1 MLYSSTT
8 NQEKKHKQPSIFIT
22 KLGLILFNFG
32 LCLGFTSLIP
42 SKAVGAEEIFLDY
55 GVLQFSLSVE
65 SLETYAREGKIKG
78 KLKDYA
84 RFLTPAQLEKLKT
97 ALVTSAEVTPLAV
110 AQFLYSTQGEKILE
124 QVGQVVQTKAR
135 QSGFYAIRSA
145 LILSA
150 ADEEGLTPL
159 NILRKFP
166 TYGIRINST
175 RGFQII
181 ENLSKIIQKTARA
194 IAKVEATALQ
204 EREAQTITDIAPVP
218 NFLQP
223 GSFSFR
229 KQILTLRDQNR
240 NRIFPV
246 ELYIPQTQIRA
257 SRLPLV
263 VISHGL
269 GSDRNTFAYLA
280 EHLASYGFAVA
291 VPEHP
296 GSNSSQINALF
307 NGFASDVTP
316 PRELI
321 DRPLDIK
328 YLLDYLT
335 EEYGEQIDVNRVGLL
350 GQSFGAYTALALAG
364 AELNFTQL
372 EQDCPNIDDSLNISL
387 LLQCIGLNLSEESFD
402 LQDERITAAIAINPL
417 TSSIFGKEGISKIK
431 TPIMIVS
438 GSADP
443 VTPALSEQI
452 NPFTWLATP
461 EKYLVL
467 LRGGTHFSTLNE
479 SSGSI
484 PVPEQAI
491 GPDPK
496 IAQNYV
502 KQLSLVFFST
512 YIASRAKYKPYLS
525 ADYADSISQSL
536 LPLHLVESLT
546 LE

>member
-1 MLYSSTT
+1 M
-8 NQEKKHKQPSIFIT
+8 T
-22 KLGLILFNFG
+22 KLGLILFNLG
-32 LCLGFTSLIP
+32 LCLGCTSLLP
-42 SKAVGAEEIFLDY
+42 VKAVGAEEIFLDY
-55 GVLQFSLSVE
+55 GPLQFSLSVE
-65 SLETYAREGKIKG
+65 SLETYAREGEIKG
-78 KLKDYA
+78 KLTDYA
-84 RFLTPAQLEKLKT
+84 RFLTPEQLDKLKE
-97 ALVTSAEVTPLAV
+97 ALVASIEVTPLAV

-135 QSGFYAIRSA
+135 QPGFYAIRSA

-159 NILRKFP
+159 NILKKFP
-166 TYGIRINST
+166 TYGIRINSA

-194 IAKVEATALQ
+194 IAKVEETAIKEQ
-204 EREAQTITDIAPVP
+204 EVQTIVDIAPLP
-218 NFLQP
+218 NFLKP
-223 GSFSFR
+223 GSLSFR
-229 KQILTLRDQNR
+229 QQTLTLRDR
-240 NRIFPV
+240 NRRRVFPV
-246 ELYIPQTQIRA
+246 ELYLPQQQTRG

-307 NGFASDVTP
+307 NGFANDVTP
-316 PRELI
+316 PQELI
-321 DRPLDIK
+321 DRPLDIT
-328 YLLDYLT
+328 YLLDYLAQN
-335 EEYGEQIDVNRVGLL
+335 YGEQIDVDRAGIV
-350 GQSFGAYTALALAG
+350 GQSFGGYTALALAG
-364 AELNFTQL
+364 ADLNFSQL
-372 EQDCPNIDDSLNISL
+372 EQDCPNIDDSLNVSL
-387 LLQCIGLNLSEESFD
+387 LLQCIGLNLPGESFN
-402 LQDERITAAIAINPL
+402 LQDKRIVAAIAINPL
-417 TSSIFGKEGISKIK
+417 TSSIFGREGISNIQ

-438 GSADP
+438 GTADP

-452 NPFTWLATP
+452 NPFTWLTTS
-461 EKYLVL
+461 EKYLAL
-467 LRGGTHFSTLNE
+467 LRGGTHFSTLDE

-491 GPDPK
+491 GPDPR
-496 IAQNYV
+496 IARNYV

-512 YIASRAKYKPYLS
+512 YVDRQVEYKPYLS
-525 ADYADSISQSL
+525 ADYAASISQSL
-536 LPLHLVESLT
+536 LPLHIIESLT

>member
-1 MLYSSTT
+1 MFSFVLPAK
-8 NQEKKHKQPSIFIT
+8 EKKNHQSLST
-22 KLGLILFNFG
+22 RLGCILLNLG
-32 LCLGFTSLIP
+32 LCLTTPGFLTT
-42 SKAVGAEEIFLDY
+42 KAIGAEEIFLDY
-55 GVLQFSLSVE
+55 GPLQFSLDVE
-65 SLETYAREGKIKG
+65 SLEIYAREGRIEG
-78 KLKDYA
+78 KLRDYA
-84 RFLTPAQLEKLKT
+84 GFLTPEQLARLKT
-97 ALVTSAEVTPLAV
+97 ALLTSAEVSPLAV

-124 QVGQVVQTKAR
+124 QVGEIIQTKAL

-159 NILRKFP
+159 NILKNFP

-181 ENLSKIIQKTARA
+181 ESLSKITQKTQKA
-194 IAKVEATALQ
+194 IAAVEAKAIQ
-204 EREAQTITDIAPVP
+204 EREAPTKVDVATVP
-218 NFLQP
+218 NLIRP
-223 GSFSFR
+223 GANSFR
-229 KQILTLRDQNR
+229 KQILTLRDIKR
-240 NRIFPV
+240 RRIFPA
-246 ELYIPQTQIRA
+246 ELYLPQLQ
-257 SRLPLV
+257 SSSSLLPLV

-280 EHLASYGFAVA
+280 QHLASYGFAVA

-296 GSNSSQINALF
+296 GSNASQINALF
-307 NGFASDVTP
+307 NGFANTVTP

-328 YLLDYLT
+328 YLLDELET
-335 EEYGEQIDVNRVGLL
+335 KYGEQIDVNNVGVI
-350 GQSFGAYTALALAG
+350 GQSFGGYTALALAG
-364 AELNFTQL
+364 AEFNVSQL
-372 EQDCPNIDDSLNISL
+372 EQDCPKIDDSLNVSL
-387 LLQCIGLNLSEESFD
+387 LLQCIGLELQGESFN
-402 LQDERITAAIAINPL
+402 LKDERVVSAIAINPL
-417 TSSIFGKEGISKIK
+417 TSSIFGQEGINKIQIP
-431 TPIMIVS
+431 TMIVS

-452 NPFTWLATP
+452 IPFTWLTAP

-467 LRGGTHFSTLNE
+467 LKGGTHFSLLNDD

-484 PVPEQAI
+484 PVPERAI

-496 IAQNYV
+496 IAQDYL

-512 YIASRAKYKPYLS
+512 YVNGQAEYQPYLS
-525 ADYADSISQSL
+525 ADYAAKISQDLFPLSL
-536 LPLHLVESLT
+536 VQSLT